1 MHDAKNAVAGLG
13 DDPEGTSEPGIA
25 RIGLRPVG
33 IEDGLPDPGDG
44 NAPLFQQLLRM
55 G

>member
-1 MHDAKNAVAGLG
+1 MHDAKNTVAGLG